1 MTTAATPGTAPSAS
15 SNPLGMSDLASG
27 CKPYRELLEHL
38 RDAAVLDSVRSLL
51 AWDQETMM
59 PPAGADLRSDQ
70 LAAMSS
76 LAHEKHTHP
85 RLGDLLAACESDSS
99 LKGDPEAQANLREIR
114 RDYDRATKL
123 PTKLVGEMAK
133 TFSQSMDAWKDARS
147 KSDFKAFEP
156 WLKRVVELNREK
168 AKCYLASPSHD
179 SGRGR
184 GGSSSGDSP
193 SPSPLPRAGGE
204 QALYDALMEDFE
216 PGMTAEKVSALFK
229 PLRERLVTLID
240 AIRASG
246 KTPDEKPLKVKVP
259 IALQKEFNT
268 FVAASVGFDLSGGRL
283 DISTHPFSET
293 VGPGDIRMT
302 TRYRD
307 DGVPEA
313 LLTTLHE
320 SGHSL
325 YEQGIPKRA
334 RFGQPLGTYISLGI
348 HESQSRMWENLVGRS
363 RAFWSW
369 CLPEMNKRLGGAF
382 APFKPEDLFL
392 AVNAVKP
399 HFIRV
404 ESDECTYNLHI
415 MLRFDIE
422 RALIAE
428 DLAPKDVPGVWN
440 ERVKKDLGLDVTDD
454 RLGCLQDVHWSMG
467 AMGYFPTYTL
477 GNLYG
482 AQFWETINKD
492 IPDLDAKLAKGEFS
506 PLLDWTTNHIHAHG
520 RRYSAMDLCQKVTGK
535 PLSHEALCSYLERK
549 LKPVYG
555 I

>member
-1 MTTAATPGTAPSAS
+1 MTTATTGSAAAS
-15 SNPLGMSDLASG
+15 SSTNPLGMSDLAAGS
-27 CKPYRELLEHL
+27 KPYRELLEHL
-38 RDAAVLDSVRSLL
+38 REAAVLDSVRSLL
-51 AWDQETMM
+51 GWDQETMM
-59 PPAGADLRSDQ
+59 PAAGADLRSDQ
-70 LAAMSS
+70 LASLSS
-76 LAHEKHTHP
+76 LAHERHTDP
-85 RLGDLLAACESDSS
+85 RLGDLLAACEQDAS
-99 LKGDPEAQANLREIR
+99 LKGDEEAQANLREIR

-123 PTKLVGEMAK
+123 PTRLVAEMAK
-133 TFSQSMDAWKDARS
+133 TFSQSMDAWKDARA
-147 KSDFKAFEP
+147 KSDFKAFAP
-156 WLKRVVELNREK
+156 WLKKVVDLNREK
-168 AKCYLASPSHD
+168 ARCYAGQSAT
-179 SGRGR
+179 
-184 GGSSSGDSP
+184 GS
-193 SPSPLPRAGGE
+193 
-204 QALYDALMEDFE
+204 ALYNALMDDFE
-216 PGMTAEKVSALFK
+216 PGMTAEKVAELFK
-229 PLRERLVTLID
+229 PLRARLVPLIE

-246 KTPDEKPLKVKVP
+246 KTPDERPLKVKVP
-259 IALQKEFNT
+259 ITLQKEFNT

-283 DISTHPFSET
+283 DISTHPFSES

-307 DGVPEA
+307 EGVPEA

-325 YEQGIPKRA
+325 YEQNLPKRT
-334 RFGQPLGTYISLGI
+334 RFGQPLGMYISLGI

-363 RAFWSW
+363 RAFWQW

-382 APFKPEDLFL
+382 APFKAEDLFL

-422 RALIAE
+422 RALIAG
-428 DLAPKDVPGVWN
+428 DLNPSDVPGVWN
-440 ERVKKDLGLDVTDD
+440 DRMKKDLGLEVKED

-467 AMGYFPTYTL
+467 ALGYFPTYTL

-482 AQFWETINKD
+482 AQFWQTINRD
-492 IPDLDAKLAKGEFS
+492 IPDLDTKLAKGDFA
-506 PLLDWTTNHIHAHG
+506 PLLDWTAAHIHAHG
-520 RRYSAMDLCQKVTGK
+520 RRYPASELCRRITGK
-535 PLSHEALCSYLERK
+535 PLSHEALCDYLEGK

>member
-1 MTTAATPGTAPSAS
+1 MTTAATKGTAPSTS

-51 AWDQETMM
+51 AWDQEAMM

-85 RLGDLLAACESDSS
+85 RLGDLLAASESDAA

-133 TFSQSMDAWKDARS
+133 TFSQSTDAWKDARS

-156 WLKRVVELNREK
+156 WLARVVKLNREK
-168 AKCYLASPSHD
+168 AQCHAGASA
-179 SGRGR
+179 SG
-184 GGSSSGDSP
+184 S
-193 SPSPLPRAGGE
+193 
-204 QALYDALMEDFE
+204 ALYDALMEDFE

-229 PLRERLVTLID
+229 PMRARLVTLID

-307 DGVPEA
+307 DGIPEA

-382 APFKPEDLFL
+382 APYKPEDLFL

-422 RALIAE
+422 RALIAG

-440 ERVKKDLGLDVTDD
+440 ERVKKDLGLEVKDD

-467 AMGYFPTYTL
+467 AMGYFPTYSL

-482 AQFWETINKD
+482 AQFWETINRD
-492 IPDLDAKLAKGEFS
+492 IPDLDARIAKGEFS
-506 PLLDWTTNHIHAHG
+506 ALLDWTTKHIHAHG
-520 RRYSAMDLCQKVTGK
+520 RRYPAMDLCQKVTGK